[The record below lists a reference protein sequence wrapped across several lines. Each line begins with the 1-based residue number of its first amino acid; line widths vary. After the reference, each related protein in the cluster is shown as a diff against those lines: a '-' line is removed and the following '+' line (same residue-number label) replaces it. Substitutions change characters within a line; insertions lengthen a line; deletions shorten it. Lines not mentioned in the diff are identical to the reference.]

1 MAENKDQHVFFVDD
15 DLIERLMRGDS
26 VEDPGQEKAS
36 GILAR
41 ALARAVQLASENRLD
56 DAVKELERAAEKGEN
71 PVEVNTGL
79 GHLRFEQ
86 QKWNDAARAYAK
98 VAELEP
104 KHRTAHYNL
113 GLCLERQGKF
123 EEAAKAFETALRIDP
138 KRWQAQAAPRP
149 VPVAARQARAGA
161 RSAASWR

>member
-1 MAENKDQHVFFVDD
+1 MAENKEQQVFFVDD
-15 DLIERLMRGDS
+15 ELIERLMRGDA
-26 VEDPGQEKAS
+26 VDDPGKKKRPANS
-36 GILAR
+36 T

-71 PVEVNTGL
+71 PVEVHTGL

-86 QKWNDAARAYAK
+86 QKWPDAARAYAK

-123 EEAAKAFETALRIDP
+123 EDASKEFETALAIDP
-138 KRWQAQAAPRP
+138 ERWQAQAARGLCLLQLGKPE
-149 VPVAARQARAGA
+149 AALEAL
-161 RSAASWR
+161 